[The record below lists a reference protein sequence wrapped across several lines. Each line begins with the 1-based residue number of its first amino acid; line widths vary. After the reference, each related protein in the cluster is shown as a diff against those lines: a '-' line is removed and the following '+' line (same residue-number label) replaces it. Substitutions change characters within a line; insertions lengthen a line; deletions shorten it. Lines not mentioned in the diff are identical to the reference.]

1 MEKAL
6 REVFFRSFEK
16 FLAEEA
22 DNILHG
28 TSERNL
34 CARLAPTLETSA
46 HGAGFNGY
54 YADVEYNRMQE
65 GRVKTLLD
73 DHLRIVRITCDLILH
88 SRGQIVERDNL
99 IAIEMK
105 RIEHPDSEKS
115 KDRDRL
121 RALTKKSYDGVW
133 SADGKTLP
141 EHVCGYS
148 LGYFAELNATGRS
161 FRIEEYLQGN
171 LSDVVERGF

>member
-1 MEKAL
+1 MENAL
-6 REVFFRSFEK
+6 REVFFWSFEK
-16 FLAEEA
+16 FLAEEV

-34 CARLAPTLETSA
+34 CARLAPTLETAA
-46 HGAGFNGY
+46 HVAGFNRY

-73 DHLRIVRITCDLILH
+73 DRLRIVRITCDLILH
-88 SRGQIVERDNL
+88 SRGQIIERDNL
-99 IAIEMK
+99 IALEMK
-105 RIEHPDSEKS
+105 RIEHPESEKA

-121 RALTKKSYDGVW
+121 RALTKQSYDGVW

-148 LGYFAELNATGRS
+148 LGYFAELDATGRS
-161 FRIEEYLQGN
+161 FRIEEYRQGN
-171 LSDVVERGF
+171 LNDVSERGF